1 MKLMCLLMF
10 RLKNN
15 IHSNMTIRD
24 IIREKSLRLMKA
36 DTIPTI
42 ELANEL
48 VELSALL
55 SSLNAESVEKQFA
68 LNIKRR
74 DLLEEAKSVAKAR
87 LLSEA
92 TIEWKEWYDRM
103 AQREALEELIRSL
116 KYRIRVAEEEYKH
129 S

>member
-74 DLLEEAKSVAKAR
+74 DLLEEVKSVAKAR